1 MKSRC
6 DEEVRGS
13 EAERAELWDLYESGE
28 SERTIATRLGRNKG
42 SIRPFL
48 LDNAGAVR
56 VHQRVLTCD

>member
-1 MKSRC
+1 VTRKFG
-6 DEEVRGS
+6 E
-13 EAERAELWDLYESGE
+13 AELWDLYESGE